1 MEVLI
6 IIAAIFVVLSFLL
19 HRSANKAEQKF
30 ANRPSVIKNPA
41 EDLFPNQKYAIV
53 GLFATIQGASPIT
66 AFDDDI
72 NKMVQSTIFSLGLS
86 RSDVE
91 HYISVSMK
99 RDPEREFCRIIDSL
113 KEIRDKNYIRGL
125 YEKCIKMARMTRNE
139 DTLAIMHQLANE
151 LGIQPFRIE
160 YPRTLQE
167 KHEQRPQLKDL
178 YDDRKY
184 NEIAKMHEDFNS
196 YNERLIYNDT
206 FRIEILNNPKRSHYY
221 VNFIMDSIIESID
234 PNRTMD
240 LSDRILKLRQK
251 YLELESNKNTYQKYI
266 LDRLQSLDRYIERK
280 IDDRYKFLEQNYSS
294 ALKNFIQEHSN
305 YDKFLIVKHE
315 NEIVKI
321 HKALYE
327 L

>member
-6 IIAAIFVVLSFLL
+6 IIAAMFAVLSFLL

-41 EDLFPNQKYAIV
+41 KDLFPNQKYAIV

-184 NEIAKMHEDFNS
+184 NDIAKMHEDFNS